1 MAVHPGLIGGRV
13 EDDVADGVGHLY
25 ATQWQIAAGDAFG
38 ELHNIRIDAKVV
50 AAEPFSSAPK
60 TTNDLIH
67 NQQNVVLFA
76 DGLHLFKIALVWH
89 DQAAGPL
96 NRLGDESGHSI
107 GPLADDGFF
116 QSPRRGLGDGF
127 IFADVAGIAIGIW
140 IRDMNKTIHQRA
152 KHAMIGADAS
162 RAHRRHRNAVIG
174 KQT

>member
-1 MAVHPGLIGGRV
+1 M
-13 EDDVADGVGHLY
+13 
-25 ATQWQIAAGDAFG
+25 
-38 ELHNIRIDAKVV
+38 V

-76 DGLHLFKIALVWH
+76 DSLHSLKITFIRH

-107 GPLADDGFF
+107 GSLADDGFF

-127 IFADVAGIAIGIW
+127 IFADVASIAIGIW
-140 IRDMNKTIHQRA
+140 IGNMNKTIHQRA
-152 KHAMIGADAS
+152 KHAMIGADTS
-162 RAHRRHRNAVIG
+162 GAHRRHRNAMIG
-174 KQT
+174 KQA